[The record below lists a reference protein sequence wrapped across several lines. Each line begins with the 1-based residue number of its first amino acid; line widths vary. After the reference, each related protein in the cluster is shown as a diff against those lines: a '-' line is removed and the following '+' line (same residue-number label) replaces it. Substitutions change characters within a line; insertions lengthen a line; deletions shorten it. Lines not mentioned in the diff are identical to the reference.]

1 MAQCYLKDMQLISC
15 KVSICVKIAVLTKF
29 GEKVELQM
37 TTSQIVSMAMLAKAS
52 TCGLMSM

>member
-1 MAQCYLKDMQLISC
+1 MVQCYPRDMQLISF

-29 GEKVELQM
+29 GEKVGSQM
-37 TTSQIVSMAMLAKAS
+37 TTSQIVSMVMLAKAS